1 MSTAQRVSRGFH
13 RLGLLLAANTLL
25 VVGGSF
31 TLVYLHAPNGGGSDW
46 VAGMLIALF
55 LSVAVYGV
63 VRTIGWVVAGFA
75 AS

>member
-1 MSTAQRVSRGFH
+1 MSTSQRISRGFH

-25 VVGGSF
+25 VVGGFF
-31 TLVYLHAPNGGGSDW
+31 TLVYLHAPNGGGSGW

-63 VRTIGWVVAGFA
+63 VRSIGWVIGGFM